1 MEDFGRSSHL
11 WWLGR
16 YAGPHRCEGV
26 TVVSVVLHKCD
37 PRRPSRLA
45 GSVQLPHDVTEFAT
59 KAQEPICPTPDEG
72 WRAEV
77 VALPP
82 ARCFRGTTG
91 GPAIDKTLIDPTVVP
106 DAAVGT
112 RCL

>member
-1 MEDFGRSSHL
+1 MQPAHE
-11 WWLGR
+11 
-16 YAGPHRCEGV
+16 
-26 TVVSVVLHKCD
+26 
-37 PRRPSRLA
+37 
-45 GSVQLPHDVTEFAT
+45 VTEFAT

-82 ARCFRGTTG
+82 ARCVRRTKG

-106 DAAVGT
+106 DAAVVG

>member
-1 MEDFGRSSHL
+1 M
-11 WWLGR
+11 
-16 YAGPHRCEGV
+16 
-26 TVVSVVLHKCD
+26 
-37 PRRPSRLA
+37 
-45 GSVQLPHDVTEFAT
+45 QLPHDVTEFAT

-82 ARCFRGTTG
+82 VRCVRRTKG
-91 GPAIDKTLIDPTVVP
+91 GSAIDKTLIDPTVVP
-106 DAAVGT
+106 GAAVGT